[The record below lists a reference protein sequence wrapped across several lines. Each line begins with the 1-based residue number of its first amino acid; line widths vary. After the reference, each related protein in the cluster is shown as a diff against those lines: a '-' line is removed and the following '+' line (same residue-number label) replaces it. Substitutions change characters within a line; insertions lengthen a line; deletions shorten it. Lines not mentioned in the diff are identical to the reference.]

1 MNIVHLCGRLGSD
14 PELRYTAGGTAV
26 CKVSLATT
34 TKYKGTETTEW
45 HRLIVWG
52 KLAEVVS
59 QYLKKGQQA
68 IFHGRLTYNK
78 WEKDG
83 VKHTTPE
90 IVVESMEFVGNPG
103 GGSAGGQKPKAE
115 EPEMDILF

>member
-1 MNIVHLCGRLGSD
+1 MNIIHLMGRLGSD
-14 PELRYTAGGTAV
+14 PDLRYTAGGTAV
-26 CKVSLATT
+26 CKFSLATSS
-34 TKYKGTETTEW
+34 KYKGTETVEW
-45 HRLIVWG
+45 HRLVVWG
-52 KLAEVVS
+52 KLAEVCG

-90 IVVESMEFVGNPG
+90 IVVSEMNFVGNPG
-103 GGSAGGQKPKAE
+103 GQKQGQE
-115 EPEMDILF
+115 EQDPDIPF